1 MEATALRTTCAA
13 SDCGENGPSKST
25 LTACPIL
32 SATPH
37 SARRPLA
44 EMSTSV
50 ALKPGGEIR
59 RPLIDGTADAGCRAA
74 AECFF
79 WCGGSGRTPAGVVT
93 STPTIAVIPPGRGEG
108 MGVTYESSR

>member
-13 SDCGENGPSKST
+13 SDCGENVPSKST
-25 LTACPIL
+25 VTACPIL

-50 ALKPGGEIR
+50 ALKPGGEMR
-59 RPLIDGTADAGCRAA
+59 RPLIDGTADAGRRGAA
-74 AECFF
+74 
-79 WCGGSGRTPAGVVT
+79 
-93 STPTIAVIPPGRGEG
+93 GEG
-108 MGVTYESSR
+108 TVVIYESSGGDGSGSKSSSSESVSAACGAAAS